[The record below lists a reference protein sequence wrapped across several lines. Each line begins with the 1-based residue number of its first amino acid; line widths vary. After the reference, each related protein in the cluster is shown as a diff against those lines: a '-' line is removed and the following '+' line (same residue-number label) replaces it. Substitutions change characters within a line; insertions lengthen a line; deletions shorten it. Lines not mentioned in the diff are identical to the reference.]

1 MNPEFQRQ
9 LWLQF
14 STTRLVVLPAL
25 LWACFVAIGLS
36 GIGKSLAALAFSAA
50 TLFGLLVWCM
60 GTLAAGASVMDEIQ
74 ERTWDQQRMSAM
86 QPWAMTWGKLA
97 GASAYGWYGGAFC
110 LLVAV
115 PTSVLAGLAPAMVL
129 RLVLL
134 GVLGGV
140 LLQALLMALNLQLVK
155 AGGQMARRGSML
167 LLVLL
172 LVVLLLLLLVLLGA
186 GQLLGRLGD
195 TQHWWGH
202 AFDGLDFALASL
214 VLFVGCT
221 LTAAWR
227 SMAEVLAVRQL
238 PWGWPALALLLT
250 GYLTGFAPD
259 QRLQVFGVT
268 GLGTCAAFTYFALLA
283 EPQPRP
289 LWQRVLTRLDNR
301 QWRAALLQLPRW
313 PTTLALALPFALL
326 VSGVLPPQ
334 ATSARASGGLDS
346 AIGSGSLYALVLVL
360 LVARDCALALF
371 LAFSPTGRRLLL
383 SFGVLMG
390 VLYGLLPWL
399 LHSFHSKTLSGLAL
413 PLQTSGIPSVLF
425 AALHLALAL
434 GLLRLRWRATAT

>member
-1 MNPEFQRQ
+1 VNPEFQRQ

-36 GIGKSLAALAFSAA
+36 GTDKPLAALAFSAA

-60 GTLAAGASVMDEIQ
+60 GTLAAGASVMDEIL

-110 LLVAV
+110 LLVGV
-115 PTSVLAGLAPAMVL
+115 PTSMLAGQSPAMVL

-134 GVLGGV
+134 GVWGGL

-155 AGGQMARRGSML
+155 AGGQMARRGGMS
-167 LLVLL
+167 VLL
-172 LVVLLLLLLVLLGA
+172 LVVLWAA
-186 GQLLGRLGD
+186 GPLLGRLGD
-195 TQHWWGH
+195 TQLRWWGH

-214 VLFVGCT
+214 VLFVGCA
-221 LTAAWR
+221 LTATWR

-268 GLGTCAAFTYFALLA
+268 GLVTCTAFTYFALLA

-289 LWQRVLTRLDNR
+289 LWQRVLTRLENG

-326 VSGVLPPQ
+326 VWSALPPQ
-334 ATSARASGGLDS
+334 AGSARASGGLDS
-346 AIGSGSLYALVLVL
+346 AIGLGGLYALVLVL
-360 LVARDCALALF
+360 LVARDCALALW
-371 LAFSPTGRRLLL
+371 LAFSPTGRRPLL
-383 SFGVLMG
+383 SFAVLMG

-399 LHSFHSKTLSGLAL
+399 LRSFHSDILSGLAL
-413 PLQTSGIPSVLF
+413 PLQTSGIPAVLF